1 MESKK
6 RECKDKAEKK
16 KLQTKITDTLVKLPE
31 NERAILE
38 YEERKKRRAEIKEAR
53 ENIWKRWRGKK
64 AETKQKSTDWEK
76 MRLEEVLQNA
86 EQTLQRIT
94 EEREEQKRMEHRREE
109 EKKAVEDEK
118 NERRRETE
126 RMEVDRIERIKKKH
140 QLEEKWQMMKWL
152 T

>member
-38 YEERKKRRAEIKEAR
+38 YEERKKRRLEIKEAR

-109 EKKAVEDEK
+109 EKKAV
-118 NERRRETE
+118 
-126 RMEVDRIERIKKKH
+126 
-140 QLEEKWQMMKWL
+140 
-152 T
+152 